1 MKLLFENWRQYT
13 KTLLT
18 EVSFEDAKKN
28 FDSKKTLKII
38 KNYVYEKNLAAGPK
52 QYDNYLFTFKDW
64 ILSLI
69 PEDLTDNQKGL
80 SVLWLIKVAR
90 ENPSFAAHLISGA
103 HPRGALLGVLVRSR
117 LETFFHHQ
125 RFMPQQD
132 LMQLKT
138 VEDLRKMADDAKEE
152 IEKNRLSKLKSPDLI
167 AEGTTFLRG
176 GWSKDEELETVGEG
190 GWVIMEIHNKAA
202 SCFHGTKDWCTAA
215 PGLDYFDDYYE
226 PDDPLFI
233 FENKKTGEKFQF
245 HYGSDQFMDEE
256 DYPVTDRQRT
266 LLHNLLVQT
275 EAPQKYK
282 VISYF
287 EKMKIASESEN
298 PQELLALAQEPDTP
312 MQLRFKVVNNPNT
325 TSEALNI
332 LASSSEPEI
341 RQNLAHHWNVTAEIL
356 DKMIDTGEDS
366 VSVQAVIAMN
376 KKTSAETLIKIFDQ
390 IPDISVSDDDIQHL
404 IKTIA
409 ENKNMPFDMLMKI
422 ISESQADAATHAL
435 IKVIN
440 ANPRAMAS
448 RWAVPTNRRDLI
460 QGRFSDEELEEA
472 LRMAAKHKSP
482 TVRIHVAKREFTP
495 PDILLDLA
503 KDEHK
508 HVRQNV
514 AGNRKAPLEAIEILA
529 NDSDSFWVRGEIAQ
543 RPQKFGPS
551 ASEATQ
557 VPLEILKK
565 LARDVNDH
573 VKKRAIDSLRQL
585 EYEEEVAAAAA
596 GTGLKE
602 NKGSRVVTFDFDD
615 TLSLSHWDE
624 EKEVFVHDGPHNLF
638 IEKLKEHKQAGDT
651 VYIVTSRN
659 ERFEE
664 RALQNP
670 AQKSILEF
678 VDEYQLPV
686 DGIYFTNGKSKIETL
701 LNLQSS
707 IHHDD
712 DLEDINDAEAN
723 GIKAIISDPYD
734 NIKILKESIRAYL
747 KKHKYMEPDGL
758 QEGAFY
764 VSIDK
769 VLPTEELGHGKDHD
783 CPSEDCE
790 RAIQDKMMAIEQGNF
805 KPIEVCNQKPV
816 VTARLSGVEDYTPA
830 PKSGQ
835 DEPFFYVLNGHHRL
849 EAAKRLGLSKIPA
862 IQVQKEQTEPF
873 QKAIKKK
880 HRKMKIRLI
889 GTGGNNYNVGGK
901 MKKPSYKRSKSAPAG
916 FGGSLEEDK

>member
-18 EVSFEDAKKN
+18 EVSFEDAKKS

-52 QYDNYLFTFKDW
+52 QYDNYLFNFKDW
-64 ILSLI
+64 ILALI

-90 ENPSFAAHLISGA
+90 ENPSFAAHLISGT
-103 HPRGALLGVLVRSR
+103 HPRGNAAYNFVWSA
-117 LETFFHHQ
+117 LETFFQ
-125 RFMPQQD
+125 NPQSMPENQ
-132 LMQLKT
+132 LMNVKT
-138 VEDLRKMADDAKEE
+138 VEDLRKMTDDAKED

-422 ISESQADAATHAL
+422 ISESQADAAAHAL

-440 ANPRAMAS
+440 DTARAMAS

-529 NDSDSFWVRGEIAQ
+529 NDSDSFRVRREIAQ

-565 LARDVNDH
+565 LARDVSDR

-585 EYEEEVAAAAA
+585 EYEEEAAAEVRIQ
-596 GTGLKE
+596 E
-602 NKGSRVVTFDFDD
+602 N
-615 TLSLSHWDE
+615 
-624 EKEVFVHDGPHNLF
+624 
-638 IEKLKEHKQAGDT
+638 IED
-651 VYIVTSRN
+651 
-659 ERFEE
+659 
-664 RALQNP
+664 
-670 AQKSILEF
+670 
-678 VDEYQLPV
+678 
-686 DGIYFTNGKSKIETL
+686 
-701 LNLQSS
+701 
-707 IHHDD
+707 
-712 DLEDINDAEAN
+712 
-723 GIKAIISDPYD
+723 
-734 NIKILKESIRAYL
+734 YL
-747 KKHKYMEPDGL
+747 KKHIYMEPDGL
-758 QEGAFY
+758 Q
-764 VSIDK
+764 S
-769 VLPTEELGHGKDHD
+769 
-783 CPSEDCE
+783 
-790 RAIQDKMMAIEQGNF
+790 
-805 KPIEVCNQKPV
+805 
-816 VTARLSGVEDYTPA
+816 
-830 PKSGQ
+830 
-835 DEPFFYVLNGHHRL
+835 
-849 EAAKRLGLSKIPA
+849 
-862 IQVQKEQTEPF
+862 EQTEPF
-873 QKAIKKK
+873 QKAVKKK

-889 GTGGNNYNVGGK
+889 GTGGNTYNVGGK
-901 MKKPSYKRSKSAPAG
+901 MKKPSYKRSKSAPPG